1 MVNHAHGAISDAS
14 GGHAIF
20 FGDWI
25 DCSTRGGDLFTLPSV
40 FDGSGVYA
48 KARWSCAS

>member
-20 FGDWI
+20 FGGWV
-25 DCSTRGGDLFTLPSV
+25 DCSARGGDLFTLPSLP
-40 FDGSGVYA
+40 DGPGFYA
-48 KARWSCAS
+48 KA

>member
-1 MVNHAHGAISDAS
+1 MVNHAHGGISDVS

-25 DCSTRGGDLFTLPSV
+25 DRLARGGDLSTLPGV
-40 FDGSGVYA
+40 FDGSGFYA
-48 KARWSCAS
+48 KT